1 MEINFVYQTKC
12 FYICCVYKKL
22 KSIIYIKIKF
32 MASKKYL
39 LLAGFIAL
47 FSTSALQAQDAGGG
61 MYRGGGYDFNDTS
74 LIPANRLAQ
83 HRDFMN
89 GQYDFPAK
97 PRNQWEIGVN
107 FGQVNIF
114 GDITSKSI
122 ATHKS
127 AMPLGF
133 GLTVRKAL
141 GYVVSTRLQFMHG
154 TASGFNYQAA
164 TGYANKP
171 NNPWYN
177 AGYGNMANKSVYYN
191 YKTTMNELSLQAVF
205 ALNNLKFHSARNKV
219 SYYALVGL
227 GGISYKSMVDAKD
240 ASGNAYNFDGIGQG
254 LSGSTYDN
262 KKTINDRLKTLFDG
276 NYESNAESNSNRKA
290 SSTNT
295 MRGSITAGAGLQ
307 FRLGKSVSLSIED
320 RIIYTGDDL
329 LDGQRW
335 QENTTGTA
343 SLTPQSDNINYLSI
357 GINFNLGGNSVAP
370 LWWVN
375 PLDYG
380 YNALKNKSA
389 STSKCDL
396 DADGDGI
403 SDCFDRC
410 PNTPNGV
417 SVDSHGCPFDTDGD
431 GVADYKDKQLI
442 TPTECQPVDA
452 DGVGRCPDPACC
464 KDRPA
469 APVGCGSVSSGTISF
484 GAGSAKLSSG
494 GMSQLNSL
502 ANSLRSNPNCK
513 AVINGNG
520 NGSKNEQKRS
530 WGTVNAN
537 MNYMVDKQGIDR
549 DRFIFQYGTGGD
561 ANSVEYRAADPG
573 QEGPSN
579 TPPPFPNLR
588 K

>member
-1 MEINFVYQTKC
+1 
-12 FYICCVYKKL
+12 
-22 KSIIYIKIKF
+22 

-39 LLAGFIAL
+39 LLAGFMAL
-47 FSTSALQAQDAGGG
+47 FSTSALQAQDAGEG
-61 MYRGGGYDFNDTS
+61 MYRGGGYDVNDTS
-74 LIPANRLAQ
+74 LIPSNRLNQ

-97 PRNQWEIGVN
+97 PRNQWEIGINV
-107 FGQVNIF
+107 GQVNIF
-114 GDITSKSI
+114 GDVNSKSI
-122 ATHKS
+122 TNHKS
-127 AMPLGF
+127 AMPIGF

-141 GYVVSTRLQFMHG
+141 GYVVSARLQFMHG

-164 TGYANKP
+164 TGYLNKP
-171 NNPWYN
+171 NNPWST
-177 AGYGNMANKSVYYN
+177 AGYGGNAVYYN
-191 YKTTMNELSLQAVF
+191 YKTSMNELSLQAVF

-219 SYYALVGL
+219 SYYAIAGL
-227 GGISYKSMVDAKD
+227 GGVSYKTMVDAK
-240 ASGNAYNFDGIGQG
+240 NAANVAYDFTGVSNG
-254 LSGSTYDN
+254 LSGSNYDN
-262 KKTINDRLKTLFDG
+262 RKAINDKLKALYDG
-276 NYESNAESNSNRKA
+276 TYESNAEANSNRKGSA
-290 SSTNT
+290 TNT
-295 MRGSITAGAGLQ
+295 LRGSFTAGAGIQ
-307 FRLGKSVSLSIED
+307 FRLGKSISLSLED

-335 QENTTGTA
+335 QENAPGAT
-343 SLTPQSDNINYLSI
+343 SLTPNTDNINYLSI
-357 GINFNLGGNSVAP
+357 GLNFNIGGNSVAP

-380 YNALKNKSA
+380 YHAIKNMKPA
-389 STSKCDL
+389 EGKCDK

-431 GVADYKDKQLI
+431 GVPDYKDKQLI

-452 DGVGRCPDPACC
+452 DGVGRCPDPECC
-464 KDRPA
+464 KNR
-469 APVGCGSVSSGTISF
+469 VVENKGCGSVASGSISF

-494 GMSQLNSL
+494 AMSQLNSL

-513 AVINGNG
+513 AVISGNG
-520 NGSKNEQKRS
+520 NGSKIEQQRS
-530 WGTVNAN
+530 WDRVNSVI
-537 MNYMVDKQGIDR
+537 NYMVDKQGIDR
-549 DRFIFQYGTGGD
+549 DRFIFQYGNGGGD
-561 ANSVEYRAADPG
+561 PNSVEYRSAGDG
-573 QEGPSN
+573 EVGPSN